1 MANGTCAGAKP
12 DFRTLESNAFHEV
25 KAPAKDAQGVQF
37 SATAENEEFEQS
49 RMQEGDISNVGTP
62 RLDGTNTH
70 TNGTEFYGGS
80 SNLAFLAKLFS
91 KARKRATA
99 LSQREVPSGAA
110 TSLTPAEES
119 TSQLQHL
126 NNNRSSLVDLMYSV
140 DYHSP
145 ALHGPKPPNEGH
157 MGTPNAPVASPST
170 RTANQTSPDDTANQ
184 LTNDSFAPAGPL
196 ARTPM
201 TSSAAAASLDTELG
215 IIEVEKIFIAAYF
228 NNIHYIHPMLIEESF
243 EQECQRQVWI
253 NQPTASRK
261 DRRPQFMALY
271 YAVVALGAINS
282 GPDEA
287 TSLAKQYQDVAFCH
301 GRVRKPMRSAL
312 EWASHY
318 FDLAKQALGD
328 IMEMSS
334 LETCQTLFM
343 MTVFCQNALKPH
355 ACYMYS
361 GNAVRTAIAIGLTNN
376 SRYTHAEEIKRT
388 WWCIYSHEIE
398 MCCSSGRLDSL
409 MTAEHYS
416 LPIPGKNVSYIE
428 TYVVLQTNLDQRE
441 AAKNPEIAII
451 PAMVDLA
458 RILKKASTDLY
469 SNSGQ
474 CSMNEMSQIGLDLN
488 KDIDQ
493 WKANLPPFLNFDL
506 ESLDDPV
513 WAHKQKVVLKMRFYN
528 ARILVNRPFVV
539 ASAPAHDLAG
549 FSCHV
554 DICLDAARK
563 TILLIHSAFVNR
575 IYLRTWWYCATYTLY
590 ANMIIL
596 YLVLMEFPSV
606 RAEELI
612 ADVEMSLK
620 IYNAMKQVVVA
631 RRCAELTKEML
642 TVAKR
647 HQHELQKRQ
656 EVRRDAVEA
665 TNLPPP
671 DHDLWSD
678 DSLSTIL
685 NQSLPGWDKT
695 ASLAQLYDPSVL
707 EQFAFSAE
715 GEADRPSDTWMDF
728 SAGNSDERAI
738 TGPMWGIFEPFEED
752 LLNGIQP
759 GNLA

>member
-1 MANGTCAGAKP
+1 MANGTCAGGGS
-12 DFRTLESNAFHEV
+12 DLRTLTSNGFQEAN
-25 KAPAKDAQGVQF
+25 ASSKDARGTQF
-37 SATAENEEFEQS
+37 AARAEDHEFEES
-49 RMQEGDISNVGTP
+49 RMQEGSHCLLMLPCEIAANGRSMTGDISNVATP
-62 RLDGTNTH
+62 SLDGTNTY

-99 LSQREVPSGAA
+99 MYQEAPPGAA
-110 TSLTPAEES
+110 TPLIPAEES
-119 TSQLQHL
+119 TSQLKHL

-145 ALHGPKPPNEGH
+145 ALHGPTPPNHGH
-157 MGTPNAPVASPST
+157 METPNARFVSPST
-170 RTANQTSPDDTANQ
+170 RTVNQASPDYSANP
-184 LTNDSFAPAGPL
+184 LINDSFAPAGPL
-196 ARTPM
+196 RQTPVIA
-201 TSSAAAASLDTELG
+201 SALTAPLDTELG
-215 IIEVEKIFIAAYF
+215 TAEVEKIFIEAYF
-228 NNIHYIHPMLIEESF
+228 NNVHYIHPMLIEESF
-243 EQECQRQVWI
+243 EQECQRQAWI
-253 NQPTASRK
+253 NQPTAGCK

-282 GPDEA
+282 GPDQA
-287 TSLAKQYQDVAFCH
+287 ASLAKQYQDAAFSR
-301 GRVRKPMRSAL
+301 GRGRKPVRSAL

-318 FDLAKQALGD
+318 FGLAKQALGD
-328 IMEMSS
+328 IMEISS

-361 GNAVRTAIAIGLTNN
+361 GNAVRTAVAIGLANN
-376 SRYTHAEEIKRT
+376 SRYTHAEEVKRT

-409 MTAEHYS
+409 MAPEHYS
-416 LPIPGKNVSYIE
+416 LQIPGN
-428 TYVVLQTNLDQRE
+428 N
-441 AAKNPEIAII
+441 AARSPEIAII

-458 RILKKASTDLY
+458 RILKKVSTDIY
-469 SNSGQ
+469 STSGRR
-474 CSMNEMSQIGLDLN
+474 SMNEMSRIGLELN

-493 WKANLPPFLNFDL
+493 WKADLPPFLNFDL

-513 WAHKQKVVLKMRFYN
+513 WAYKQKVVLKMRFYN
-528 ARILVNRPFVV
+528 ARILINRPFVV
-539 ASAPAHDLAG
+539 ASAPAHGLAG

-612 ADVEMSLK
+612 ADVEKSLK
-620 IYNAMKQVVVA
+620 IYNAMKEVVVA

-647 HQHELQKRQ
+647 HQQEL
-656 EVRRDAVEA
+656 RRRKEARCDAVA
-665 TNLPPP
+665 VSNLPPP
-671 DHDLWSD
+671 DHDPWSD
-678 DSLSTIL
+678 GSLSTVL

-695 ASLAQLYDPSVL
+695 ASLAHLYDPSVL
-707 EQFAFSAE
+707 EQFAFSADR
-715 GEADRPSDTWMDF
+715 EADGSVDTLMDF
-728 SAGNSDERAI
+728 STGNGDERAI
-738 TGPMWGIFEPFEED
+738 TGPMWGIFEPFEENW
-752 LLNGIQP
+752 LS
-759 GNLA
+759 GN

>member
-1 MANGTCAGAKP
+1 MANGACAGGGS
-12 DFRTLESNAFHEV
+12 DLRTLTSNGFQEAN
-25 KAPAKDAQGVQF
+25 ASSKDARGTQSAAGV
-37 SATAENEEFEQS
+37 EDEEFEQS
-49 RMQEGDISNVGTP
+49 RMQEGDIRNVGTP
-62 RLDGTNTH
+62 SLDGTNTY

-99 LSQREVPSGAA
+99 MYQVASPGAA
-110 TSLTPAEES
+110 TPLIPAEES
-119 TSQLQHL
+119 TSQLKHL

-145 ALHGPKPPNEGH
+145 ALHGSTPPNQGYME
-157 MGTPNAPVASPST
+157 TPNARFVSPSIRTVNQASPDYS
-170 RTANQTSPDDTANQ
+170 ANP
-184 LTNDSFAPAGPL
+184 LINDSFMPAGPPKQTPVIASAL
-196 ARTPM
+196 AAPF
-201 TSSAAAASLDTELG
+201 DTELG
-215 IIEVEKIFIAAYF
+215 TTEVEKIFIEAYF
-228 NNIHYIHPMLIEESF
+228 NNVHYIHPMLIEESF
-243 EQECQRQVWI
+243 EQECQRQVWT
-253 NQPTASRK
+253 NQPTAGCK
-261 DRRPQFMALY
+261 GRRPQFMALY

-282 GPDEA
+282 GPDQA
-287 TSLAKQYQDVAFCH
+287 ASLAKQYQDAAFSR
-301 GRVRKPMRSAL
+301 GRGRNPMQSAL
-312 EWASHY
+312 GWASHY
-318 FDLAKQALGD
+318 FGLAKQALGD
-328 IMEMSS
+328 IMEISS

-361 GNAVRTAIAIGLTNN
+361 GNAVRTAIAIGLANN
-376 SRYTHAEEIKRT
+376 PRYTHAEEVKRT

-409 MTAEHYS
+409 MAPEHYS
-416 LPIPGKNVSYIE
+416 LQIPDNNVSYIAP
-428 TYVVLQTNLDQRE
+428 TPYLQANFDQRE
-441 AAKNPEIAII
+441 AAKSPEIAII

-458 RILKKASTDLY
+458 RILKKASTDIY
-469 SNSGQ
+469 STSGRR
-474 CSMNEMSQIGLDLN
+474 SMNEMSRIGLELN

-513 WAHKQKVVLKMRFYN
+513 WAYKQKVVLKMRFYN
-528 ARILVNRPFVV
+528 ARILINRPFVV
-539 ASAPAHDLAG
+539 ASAPARGLAS

-612 ADVEMSLK
+612 ADVEKSLK
-620 IYNAMKQVVVA
+620 IYNAMKEVVVA

-647 HQHELQKRQ
+647 HQQELRRRK
-656 EVRRDAVEA
+656 EVRRDAVEVSS
-665 TNLPPP
+665 LPPP
-671 DHDLWSD
+671 DRDPWND
-678 DSLSTIL
+678 GSLSTVL

-695 ASLAQLYDPSVL
+695 ASLAHLYDPSVL
-707 EQFAFSAE
+707 EQFALSANR
-715 GEADRPSDTWMDF
+715 EADGSVDTFMDF
-728 SAGNSDERAI
+728 STGIGDERSI
-738 TGPMWGIFEPFEED
+738 TGPMWGIFEPFEENW
-752 LLNGIQP
+752 LSGNQP
-759 GNLA
+759 DN